1 MINYKPTLVEKLN
14 ELFEGKYPVVAEDF
28 LTASTEL
35 PAISYFLSTDAVR
48 ANGDEFGYSD
58 IYFNIKVW
66 DRKIGVMEEIA
77 SQIDTMMRSLGF
89 TRIAVNE
96 LWFDGLGQK
105 ELRYQG
111 LARELFSKG
120 D

>member
-1 MINYKPTLVEKLN
+1 
-14 ELFEGKYPVVAEDF
+14 
-28 LTASTEL
+28 
-35 PAISYFLSTDAVR
+35 
-48 ANGDEFGYSD
+48 
-58 IYFNIKVW
+58 
-66 DRKIGVMEEIA
+66 MEEIA